1 MAVQPLN
8 KTKIIKKQKNHP
20 NRFASDKY
28 KRVGVSHSFSCF
40 IELAFYRNPG
50 ELPTVSIL
58 ESVVSSEAT
67 KPSPPLV
74 MALIRRPAMSC
85 QMDSESSSSETRRTS
100 NCCWWTTESTAVRSP
115 TLSPPRPGKHRLWLP
130 FCPSFDSL
138 TRFLPFFRKAIVQRA
153 KELNVRLTNGTA
165 KLKKQSNEWTRS
177 YAHGSLALFAPLVV
191 CQARKE

>member
-28 KRVGVSHSFSCF
+28 KRVGVSHSFSHS
-40 IELAFYRNPG
+40 ELAFYRNPG
-50 ELPTVSIL
+50 ELPTVLIL

-74 MALIRRPAMSC
+74 MALIRRPATSC
-85 QMDSESSSSETRRTS
+85 LMDSESYSLETRRTS
-100 NCCWWTTESTAVRSP
+100 NCCSWTTEFTAVRSP
-115 TLSPPRPGKHRLWLP
+115 TLSPPRPGKHFLWLP
-130 FCPSFDSL
+130 FRPSFDSL

-165 KLKKQSNEWTRS
+165 KLKKQSNEWSRS
-177 YAHGSLALFAPLVV
+177 NRHGH
-191 CQARKE
+191 